1 MNDNLKKPVLVRSLN
16 PSVNTKNRRK
26 YYIKLRE
33 YYSDIYDNA
42 KTKSEKAEALESL
55 NDTQVKLDNLIA
67 NIIGRMPKRKPLNWR
82 KSKN

>member
-1 MNDNLKKPVLVRSLN
+1 MSDNLKKPVLVRSLN